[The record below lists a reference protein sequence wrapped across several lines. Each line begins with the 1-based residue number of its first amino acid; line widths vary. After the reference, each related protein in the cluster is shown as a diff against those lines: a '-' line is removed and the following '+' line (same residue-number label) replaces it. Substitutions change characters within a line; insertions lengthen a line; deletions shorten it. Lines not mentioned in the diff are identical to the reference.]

1 MALAAGRLRHR
12 VEIEEQISER
22 DSDGVLVTYWAPV
35 ASVWAAVEPV
45 SVKEWIQS
53 GQMQSEV
60 KARFV
65 IRYRPD
71 IRASMRIVHRGLY
84 YNIVG
89 AFSDK
94 ESGREY
100 LTLPV
105 TEGVNDG
112 Q

>member
-22 DSDGVLVTYWAPV
+22 DGVLVTYWAPV

-84 YNIVG
+84 SNIAG
-89 AFSDK
+89 AFSAK
-94 ESGREY
+94 ESGLES